1 METGTAV
8 LIGAVAL
15 GAGYLILTKNKGA
28 TANVDPSTGLPT
40 LLDGSSVAPQ
50 ATAPANRT
58 SGAQGGLDSLYTA
71 GGGIA
76 GGIVGAYFGG
86 PVGAAAGAKVGTVVG
101 KPVGQVTQRQ
111 LTTQLKSTVTAVKGV
126 GGGVAD
132 IAKGNVV
139 GGVSK
144 VVTNSVKAGLAPVT
158 STISA
163 LRSLW

>member
-1 METGTAV
+1 METGTAI

-15 GAGYLILTKNKGA
+15 GAGYLILTKNKNQ
-28 TANVDPSTGLPT
+28 TVVDPSTGLPMT
-40 LLDGSSVAPQ
+40 LDGSQIAPQ
-50 ATAPANRT
+50 AAQPANRA
-58 SGAQGGLDSLYTA
+58 SGAQAGLDSLYTA

-76 GGIVGAYFGG
+76 GGVVGAYFGG

-111 LTTQLKSTVTAVKGV
+111 LTTQLKTTVTAVKGV
-126 GGGVAD
+126 GSGLAD
-132 IAKGNVV
+132 AAKGNVV

-144 VVTNSVKAGLAPVT
+144 VVSNSVKAGLAPVS

-163 LRSLW
+163 IRSLW